1 MHISSVLPTVKMG
14 KKRKN
19 KKMKVGFASVYVLT
33 LKGIESIYLVSFI
46 VLK

>member
-1 MHISSVLPTVKMG
+1 MLISSVLPKVLPTVKMG

-33 LKGIESIYLVSFI
+33 VKGN
-46 VLK
+46 